1 MQDITGDADD
11 TLDQGLPFGVGNC
24 AGRAEY
30 VNGPDLTPITCF
42 GDRGIAAGWLLAGA
56 GGFGIL
62 HQGGLVVLQLDNRM
76 RLGLRGNLEGFFW
89 QCSASRV
96 IVLCATWSSPS
107 NCCAAGISLDFS
119 SISTCARIRPSL
131 VSLGSSP
138 RAGSRMQKL
147 GSFAVSEIVE
157 TSPEH
162 LPIKRDR
169 VSRWIGRTVQE
180 TSSMAAE
187 NLLDAVRVKALQDV
201 ANGGMGWRALP
212 AQTKGGVQSAAVYRD
227 ERFDR
232 AIRIAAGHHGEDREQ
247 QNVRQLIEL
256 SFGPAWV
263 RDLAQQADQL
273 VERSQG
279 NLLMDW
285 LPCIDSEISPRRN
298 PPISSTRRF
307 VPSVASRTQPLRS
320 VV

>member
-131 VSLGSSP
+131 VSKACNTWVALRSL
-138 RAGSRMQKL
+138 KL
-147 GSFAVSEIVE
+147 SK
-157 TSPEH
+157 
-162 LPIKRDR
+162 LR
-169 VSRWIGRTVQE
+169 
-180 TSSMAAE
+180 
-187 NLLDAVRVKALQDV
+187 L
-201 ANGGMGWRALP
+201 
-212 AQTKGGVQSAAVYRD
+212 
-227 ERFDR
+227 
-232 AIRIAAGHHGEDREQ
+232 
-247 QNVRQLIEL
+247 
-256 SFGPAWV
+256 
-263 RDLAQQADQL
+263 
-273 VERSQG
+273 
-279 NLLMDW
+279 
-285 LPCIDSEISPRRN
+285 
-298 PPISSTRRF
+298 STRAVQRSIPLTEE
-307 VPSVASRTQPLRS
+307 VESETQQKGQIVGLS
-320 VV
+320 

>member
-76 RLGLRGNLEGFFW
+76 RLGLRGNLEGFFLAM
-89 QCSASRV
+89 QCIESDSVVRDMEFAKQL
-96 IVLCATWSSPS
+96 LCGG
-107 NCCAAGISLDFS
+107 NLVGLLVDLDMRQDQTKFGVES
-119 SISTCARIRPSL
+119 
-131 VSLGSSP
+131 
-138 RAGSRMQKL
+138 MQHL